1 MALKGRI
8 RESKGTWRIGRGPR
22 VSKRGEAHKASTER
36 CRSRTPSRIGSYVED
51 AIKIGGNDV
60 AHVVSSQGATTKGT
74 KVVI

>member
-1 MALKGRI
+1 M
-8 RESKGTWRIGRGPR
+8 
-22 VSKRGEAHKASTER
+22 SKRGEAHKASTER